1 MMSTAEILYTSNVD
15 YLELTDETIED
26 AKERFKSFKEA
37 GVILSESSW
46 EDLCGKQQMSIQG
59 SVCILNLIVLDIR
72 SMKMFL
78 ECRWKD
84 LWIM

>member
-1 MMSTAEILYTSNVD
+1 MMSIAEILYTNNVD

-46 EDLCGKQQMSIQG
+46 EDPM
-59 SVCILNLIVLDIR
+59 
-72 SMKMFL
+72 
-78 ECRWKD
+78 WKTTD
-84 LWIM
+84 EYSRVGFVF